1 MKHWKTIIGIF
12 IGLTIFGLFLPFI
25 ITQISIGLDLGR
37 ADANEIGDTIGGI
50 LGPYFSFIGSVLLAY
65 TIYLQIE
72 YRVADKKK
80 GFDNLIFD
88 GCMDSLSR
96 VEEKI
101 HELNFIH
108 PEEKSSILTGGL
120 HHKEI
125 LERKKKESSIKCDE
139 IYNGLTSHMI
149 LFNENNISEK
159 GYHRILINKIDNLI
173 SIFGKHELDIWN
185 NPKRADQKSPMFFRL
200 ASLTKFDYVK
210 NIIHEIIIL
219 KSTYQTIHDS
229 NFQKEEVQQLNET
242 LTWLS
247 SFEDDLRNYFK
258 LKGELP
264 FVLDFGDGPILNDD
278 NRETYNSIKAEMKVI
293 EDKYVLSDEIDGL
306 ESTSN

>member
-1 MKHWKTIIGIF
+1 
-12 IGLTIFGLFLPFI
+12 
-25 ITQISIGLDLGR
+25 
-37 ADANEIGDTIGGI
+37 
-50 LGPYFSFIGSVLLAY
+50 
-65 TIYLQIE
+65 
-72 YRVADKKK
+72 
-80 GFDNLIFD
+80 
-88 GCMDSLSR
+88 MDSLNK

-125 LERKKKESSIKCDE
+125 LESKKKESSIKCDE

-149 LFNENNISEK
+149 LFNENNIREK

-173 SIFGKHELDIWN
+173 AIFGKHELDSWN
-185 NPKRADQKSPMFFRL
+185 NPRRTDQKSPMFFRL

-242 LTWLS
+242 LAWLS

-264 FVLDFGDGPILNDD
+264 FVLDYGDGPILNKD

-306 ESTSN
+306 ESTSK